1 MQISLGASN
10 LLTVLCLLG
19 FGLLFWTLYLL
30 GKVGREVLELR
41 SDSREQAERFRAA
54 ASQSQSEHLGVLQ
67 QQVFEAAR
75 LTQQQ
80 LSDVQRGMQQ
90 RLEALTGSLDTQLGG
105 HGKIIQEVSGQLG
118 ALSQAALSLQ
128 ELGKDISGLQDILR
142 APKLRGNLGEVF
154 LEEILRQ
161 VLPTGSFEMQH
172 RLAGQGRGDTVVVD
186 AVIKLGD
193 RLVPIDSKFPL
204 ESFRRLLQSPQ
215 PDAQLQRTDTAAGE
229 AERAKRR
236 KAFLEVVKKHI
247 DSIAEKYIRPDCNT
261 YDFAMAYL
269 PAENIYYEAIVRDD
283 TTDLHNSVAAHAAA
297 RKVIVVS
304 PNTFYAYLLTVSY
317 GLKGMHIERQAEAM
331 RGQLM
336 GFQKKFSRFFESFE
350 KIGKQMD
357 LSQRT
362 FEEAHKRGLAL
373 QGTLGKITGEAAEEE
388 AKTDTAQ
395 VQSMAALQAPGAGAA
410 PTAAGTDA

>member
-1 MQISLGASN
+1 MQMSLGTDN
-10 LLTVLCLLG
+10 LLAVICLLG
-19 FGLLFWTLYLL
+19 FGLLFWTLFLL
-30 GKVGREVLELR
+30 GKIGREIIELR
-41 SDSREQAERFRAA
+41 SDSREQAERLRAT
-54 ASQSQSEHLGVLQ
+54 ASQSHSEHLDVLQ
-67 QQVFEAAR
+67 QQVIQAAR
-75 LTQQQ
+75 LTQEQ
-80 LSDVQRGMQQ
+80 LHNVQHGMQE
-90 RLEALTGSLDTQLGG
+90 RLEALTGSLDLQLGG

-172 RLAGQGRGDTVVVD
+172 RLAGQGRGNTVVVD

-215 PDAQLQRTDTAAGE
+215 PDAQLQRTEAAAGE
-229 AERAKRR
+229 AERARRR

-283 TTDLHNSVAAHAAA
+283 TTDLLSSVAAHAAA

-336 GFQKKFSRFFESFE
+336 GFQKKFVRFFESFE

-357 LSQRT
+357 LTQRT
-362 FEEAHKRGLAL
+362 FDDAHKRGQTL
-373 QGTLGKITGEAAEEE
+373 QATLGKITGESADEDEDA
-388 AKTDTAQ
+388 DGAQ
-395 VQSMAALQAPGAGAA
+395 LKILATQASLVRGNA
-410 PTAAGTDA
+410 PSPTESQ